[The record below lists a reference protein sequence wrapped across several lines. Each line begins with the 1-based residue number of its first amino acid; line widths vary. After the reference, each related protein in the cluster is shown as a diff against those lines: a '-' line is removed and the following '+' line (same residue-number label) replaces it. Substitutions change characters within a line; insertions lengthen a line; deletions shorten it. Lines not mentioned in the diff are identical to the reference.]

1 MEKTNYWVTL
11 ITNFAVLAGILFLA
25 LEIQQSNRIAITSTE
40 IELRNGYNTLNS
52 VLIENPDFAQIFVN
66 ARSEDNNLSAAD
78 QLRLR
83 SWLTQ
88 LVNQWVAIETAHGNG
103 MAPETTYEVIFD
115 DQRALINGMPGI
127 RPIMRDILNDY
138 KALSATNALRSA
150 DKILREHSS

>member
-1 MEKTNYWVTL
+1 VEKTNYWVTL

-25 LEIQQSNRIAITSTE
+25 FEIQQSNRIAITNTE
-40 IELRNGYNTLNS
+40 IALRSGYSTLNS

-66 ARSEDNNLSAAD
+66 AGSEDNNLSAAD

-83 SWLTQ
+83 SWLVQ

-103 MAPETTYEVIFD
+103 MAPESTYEVIFD
-115 DQRALINGMPGI
+115 DQRSIIDGMPGI
-127 RPIMRDILNDY
+127 RPILRNILIDY
-138 KALSATNALRSA
+138 KALSATHTFRSA